1 MNKWVGVVTMGALVA
16 LSGCQ
21 KHDEAAK
28 DSAKPAA
35 SMSADERVSYSVG
48 ATLAQNLKT
57 SVPGLNIDEFAH
69 AVKDVYT
76 GHELSMSQEDIANTL
91 QQFQQQRKQEM
102 QKEQQEL
109 SDRNKKTAEAFLAD
123 NAKRN
128 EVKTTASGLQYEV
141 IKAGQGAQPKA
152 DDVVEI
158 NYEGK
163 HLDGSVFDSALDP
176 KEPVTFRVDEVIPGW
191 QEALKMMHVGDEWTV
206 YIPASLAYGPAGLG
220 MNGPI
225 GPNETLVFKI
235 NLLKTG
241 ADEAGAAAH

>member
-21 KHDEAAK
+21 KQEGAGK
-28 DSAKPAA
+28 DAA
-35 SMSADERVSYSVG
+35 SMSAEERVSYSVG
-48 ATLAQNLKT
+48 ATLAQNLKV
-57 SVPGLNIDEFAH
+57 SVPKLDMNEFSQ
-69 AVKDVYT
+69 AVKDVYA
-76 GHELSMSQEDIANTL
+76 GKEQLSLSQEDIASTL
-91 QQFQQQRKQEM
+91 QQFQQQRKEEM

-123 NAKRN
+123 NGKR
-128 EVKTTASGLQYEV
+128 EGVKTTASGLQYEV
-141 IKAGQGAQPKA
+141 VKQGTGAQPKA

-163 HLDGSVFDSALDP
+163 HLDGKVFDSALDP

-191 QEALKMMHVGDEWTV
+191 QEALKLMHVGDEVMV
-206 YIPASLAYGPAGLG
+206 YIPSTLAYGPAGLG

-225 GPNETLVFKI
+225 GPNEALIFKI

-241 ADEAGAAAH
+241 ADKSGDAAQ